1 MRAKTSI
8 YDFSFIPIG
17 YGHYKVTY
25 TSPVTGKQWT
35 ATTNDM
41 PLIDATK
48 NADDPKRCDLETL
61 KRICKMDKDELGAVR
76 HAMTA
81 KELNDL
87 YKRLENFIADCT
99 RSEVDANRDA
109 LNKVQSMIH
118 QRMILTNK

>member
-8 YDFSFIPIG
+8 YDFSFMRSG

-48 NADDPKRCDLETL
+48 NADEPKRRDLEAL
-61 KRICKMDKDELGAVR
+61 KRVCKNG
-76 HAMTA
+76 
-81 KELNDL
+81 
-87 YKRLENFIADCT
+87 
-99 RSEVDANRDA
+99 
-109 LNKVQSMIH
+109 
-118 QRMILTNK
+118 